1 MFDHD
6 PAELALWL
14 EMLPRTRRMDVKP
27 SPTTILER
35 LQLLSFLD
43 DCVRRCIKTPYRY
56 LEDVTAFMNEE
67 GRSKTEAREMPSP
80 LLFTLFE
87 QLQAKLAGHHIAASA
102 GQVILDYASLLIL
115 AFSRK
120 VSDLE
125 VALALARKLESCITQ
140 AEVKRESTLDSLRQ
154 TCSELQSRIR
164 YLSGETSDA
173 EQKDLPSIYVEG
185 VFSILTYSVPVELT
199 FHRSQVRTRAKC
211 YADSF

>member
-6 PAELALWL
+6 PAELILWL
-14 EMLPRTRRMDVKP
+14 EMLPRTRRMDIKP
-27 SPTTILER
+27 SPTTVLER

-67 GRSKTEAREMPSP
+67 ARSAPEAREAPSP
-80 LLFTLFE
+80 LLFTVFE

-120 VSDLE
+120 VSNLQ
-125 VALALARKLESCITQ
+125 VALALSRRLESCVIQ
-140 AEVKRESTLDSLRQ
+140 AETKRESALESLRQ
-154 TCSELQSRIR
+154 TCAELLSRVR
-164 YLSGETSDA
+164 QLAGEA
-173 EQKDLPSIYVEG
+173 EGAERTEFPSIYVEG
-185 VFSILTYSVPVELT
+185 TNITLSYLLINSRLTAS
-199 FHRSQVRTRAKC
+199 
-211 YADSF
+211 

>member
-1 MFDHD
+1 
-6 PAELALWL
+6 
-14 EMLPRTRRMDVKP
+14 MDIKP

-67 GRSKTEAREMPSP
+67 GRSTPESRELPSP
-80 LLFTLFE
+80 LLFTVFE

-120 VSDLE
+120 VSNLE
-125 VALALARKLESCITQ
+125 LALALARKLESCVIQ
-140 AEVKRESTLDSLRQ
+140 AESKRESTLDPLRQ
-154 TCSELQSRIR
+154 TCSELISRIQ
-164 YLSGETSDA
+164 YVSGENA
-173 EQKDLPSIYVEG
+173 EVEQKELPAIYVEG
-185 VFSILTYSVPVELT
+185 MSTEVI
-199 FHRSQVRTRAKC
+199 
-211 YADSF
+211 